1 MILNVF
7 PNDVFLAQ
15 WQLNQQFFSR
25 SDPRYNHLSTKKGTT
40 LPCGASLVAI
50 RREKNLP
57 AIWLNKAT
65 GENFG
70 TTG

>member
-25 SDPRYNHLSTKKGTT
+25 SDPRYNHLNTKKCT
-40 LPCGASLVAI
+40 A
-50 RREKNLP
+50 RENVTQKSDD
-57 AIWLNKAT
+57 
-65 GENFG
+65 NFIKHWSSWWR
-70 TTG
+70 